1 MNNNIKEVKAY
12 ALSDGDIH
20 SYLPDVNIIM
30 YNELSDYNNIEE
42 LLPNANS
49 YVILLYQDS
58 ENTGH
63 WTCLLRQNNTV
74 EFFDPYGKYPDTQ
87 LRWVDNEVREDLGI
101 TGKFISNLFN
111 KSKLKIVYNT
121 APYQHSGANINTC
134 GRHVVYRL
142 LNRNLSLKDYHKYFK
157 EETKKLNCNYDGVV
171 AKIVN
176 IM

>member
-12 ALSDGDIH
+12 ALSDSDIH

-30 YNELSDYNNIEE
+30 YNELSDYNSIDE
-42 LLPNANS
+42 LLPNPNS

-87 LRWVDNEVREDLGI
+87 LRWVDNEIREDLGI

-111 KSKLKIVYNT
+111 NSKLKVVYNT
-121 APYQHSGANINTC
+121 APYQLSGVNVNTC

-142 LNRNLSLKDYHKYFK
+142 LNRHLSLKNYHKYFK